1 MHCDAASG
9 SGSILSI
16 CTIHLSWES
25 LSSAYNEIHLSGM
38 SVSITRPPPTI
49 AAAASAGSGSQSV
62 ECLLQDVVVAAVV
75 VLVMFVV
82 HKVNEAHYE
91 YGSDMFV
98 SEAVFHLAARAALH
112 ARQVKDQRSLN
123 AAGTYYSHGAP

>member
-1 MHCDAASG
+1 MHHTF
-9 SGSILSI
+9 ILGNV
-16 CTIHLSWES
+16 

-38 SVSITRPPPTI
+38 SVSITRPPPTTV
-49 AAAASAGSGSQSV
+49 AAASAGSGSQSV
-62 ECLLQDVVVAAVV
+62 ECLLQDVVVVAAVVVVV

-112 ARQVKDQRSLN
+112 ARQVKDQSSLN
-123 AAGTYYSHGAP
+123 AARTYYSHGAP

>member
-1 MHCDAASG
+1 MHHTF
-9 SGSILSI
+9 ILGI
-16 CTIHLSWES
+16 ALKCLQRNTLIRHERVN
-25 LSSAYNEIHLSGM
+25 Y
-38 SVSITRPPPTI
+38 TPPPTV
-49 AAAASAGSGSQSV
+49 AAASAGSGSQSV
-62 ECLLQDVVVAAVV
+62 ECLLQDVVVVAAVVVVV

-112 ARQVKDQRSLN
+112 ARQVKDQSSLN
-123 AAGTYYSHGAP
+123 AARTYSHGAP